1 MEELT
6 DTDKNLDNA
15 ERELRISDVM
25 FSEERTEVK
34 CCIGGYVIEK
44 DQFGATGRIFKCDK
58 CNT

>member
-1 MEELT
+1 MDKDNKNTELN
-6 DTDKNLDNA
+6 DTDKQLH
-15 ERELRISDVM
+15 ISDVM

-44 DQFGATGRIFKCDK
+44 DQFGATGRIFKCIK